1 MSVSPAITL
10 PRGLV
15 EILLT
20 LLAGLTLMAGA
31 FTLLDAWGLRNAA
44 RLMEAGGGFQ

>member
-1 MSVSPAITL
+1 MSADAAPIDA
-10 PRGLV
+10 
-15 EILLT
+15 